1 VNKREEIKKSLVEAQ
16 KARDEIATTTL
27 RMVLAAVKDKDISAR
42 PSGND
47 QGISD
52 GEILSLLQGMMKQR
66 QESLDTYRKAGR
78 EDLATREEAEIAII
92 TRFMPAQLSDADVAA
107 VVDRLVTETGAQDVK
122 DMGKVMAALKAGYA
136 GQIDMA
142 KAGAVVRERL
152 SK

>member
-1 VNKREEIKKSLVEAQ
+1 MNKREEIKKSLVEAQ